1 MKYAAP
7 AGRAWR
13 PYTCWCSAD
22 VGKERGIIGALEEMP
37 GVEEVRGTYGVYD
50 VFCKIRGETRDA
62 LDSTIAEIRRISRI
76 RSTVT
81 LHWIPSQGGK
91 G

>member
-1 MKYAAP
+1 METIYVLVQ
-7 AGRAWR
+7 
-13 PYTCWCSAD
+13 CD